1 MKKTIIS
8 LILAILT
15 PLFVFAAIPDLYMNQ
30 VGFNGNI
37 ENTSGSVKIIA
48 KSGSSY
54 TLVNGNISDVDV
66 SGTGSV
72 IFSQCNI
79 TGFIKL
85 SGTTQVSFINCN
97 ITGSDADNKYL
108 INIADMLQGSSFS
121 MINTVFSDPSN
132 ATIYGLETSANI
144 TITGSAERLCGN
156 QSYPIKT
163 INLQDAKS
171 TSLRMNQYVYVRTLN
186 LTGINNTLAGQMAT
200 DPNYSWNNWNVLGNA
215 SEGGIILDNSK
226 AVAININNTRIKSIS
241 LKNSTLC
248 ESVSITGGT
257 NLLNVDASNCNIT
270 SAVINM
276 NSGSSAILDLSNN
289 KLGVGSQTS
298 GRWIEAS
305 FPVEVMYSEPVSETR
320 PTPSAGASYS
330 VYSDIQG
337 PQVLGLVCE
346 TCGGAGKLESGSHQE
361 TIIHYKAEIEACTD
375 ENGNVLWVEK
385 NAQGQAIGTVA
396 MLKEYADQNNILVTP
411 LLPGYALESNPQ
423 IEYDHTIL
431 FAEPYEV
438 EETVIDYETC
448 SICNG
453 AGGEGIPKWTATCT
467 TYSYVTGG
475 SLTINGQTIKTS
487 YYDSRTGNAN
497 FDLTNNMNGVNMR
510 IKLNGN
516 SICYTFRLE
525 PAIYYGTHQESISC
539 YFGDIP
545 YGATVLEV
553 SSATPPHDDYRFLF
567 PGDANYGIEC
577 YVSLNGNTITLQK
590 EDSWGGASFTAEKAP
605 AGNGSVKIYRRVW
618 TLHMEN
624 NKQACREVVAKIYP
638 YGK

>member
-15 PLFVFAAIPDLYMNQ
+15 PLFVFAAIPDLYMSQ

-48 KSGSSY
+48 KAGSSY

-97 ITGSDADNKYL
+97 ITGSDANNKYL
-108 INIADMLQGSSFS
+108 IDIAGMLQGSSFS
-121 MINTVFSDPSN
+121 MINTVFSDPAN
-132 ATIYGLETSANI
+132 VTIYGSYTSANM
-144 TITGSAERLCGN
+144 TITGSADRLCGN

-163 INLQDAKS
+163 INLQYARS

-186 LTGINNTLAGQMAT
+186 LAGTNNTLAGQMAT

-215 SEGGIILDNSK
+215 SEGGIILDNSE

-241 LKNSTLC
+241 LKNSSSC

-276 NSGSSAILDLSNN
+276 NSGSSATLNLSNN

-305 FPVEVMYSEPVSETR
+305 FPVEIMYSEPVSETR
-320 PTPSAGASYS
+320 PAPSAGASYS

-337 PQVLGLVCE
+337 PVVLGLVCE
-346 TCGGAGKLESGSHQE
+346 TCGGAGKLETGSHQE
-361 TIIHYKAEIEACTD
+361 TVIHYKAEVEACAD
-375 ENGNVLWVEK
+375 GNGNILWVEK
-385 NAQGQAIGTVA
+385 NAQGQAVGTVA
-396 MLKEYADQNNILVTP
+396 ILKGYADQNSIPVTP
-411 LLPGYALESNPQ
+411 LLPGYALEKN
-423 IEYDHTIL
+423 IEYDHTTL

-438 EETVIDYETC
+438 EETVIDYQTC
-448 SICNG
+448 PTCNG

-475 SLTINGQTIKTS
+475 SLTINGHAIKTS
-487 YYDSRTGNAN
+487 YYDTRKGNGS
-497 FDLTNNMNGVNMR
+497 FDLTNNMNGTNMH
-510 IKLNGN
+510 IKLNN
-516 SICYTFRLE
+516 NDICYTFRLE
-525 PAIYYGTHQESISC
+525 PAIYYSTHQESISC
-539 YFGDIP
+539 YFGDVP

-553 SSATPPHDDYRFLF
+553 SSATPPHDDYSFIL

-577 YVSLNGNTITLQK
+577 YVSLNGNAITLPK
-590 EDSWGGASFTAEKAP
+590 EDYWEGGYFTAEKAP
-605 AGNGSVKIYRRVW
+605 AGNGSVTIYRRVW

-624 NKQACREVVAKIYP
+624 NKQNCREVVVKIYP